1 MEKDKPARK
10 GPPKNRKKNPV
21 NFKAIAEYVGP
32 VAIGFGLSKAD
43 LHWGWWVGLKP
54 RTKAFLCAVA
64 AAVARYF
71 KHMTAYGAFAG
82 QAASYIGHGEALRLI
97 AKVKDQVAATASTA
111 PKGGPSDKELKDAA
125 DREMEDV
132 DDVGDP
138 DEPDVEDIAALSTGS
153 GRDVGDADED
163 EVGNPDDDEMG
174 DPDDP
179 DLEGVMDADA
189 A

>member
-10 GPPKNRKKNPV
+10 GPPKNRRKNPV

-97 AKVKDQVAATASTA
+97 AKVKDQVAATA

-153 GRDVGDADED
+153 GRDVGDADDD
-163 EVGNPDDDEMG
+163 EVGNTDDDEMG